1 MTIENII
8 VTLSSNWFTITNTV
22 KEIKLIYGKNK

>member
-1 MTIENII
+1 MVIENII

-22 KEIKLIYGKNK
+22 KEIKSIWQK